1 MPIVISGLSELSEA
15 LTHKSARTAK
25 RWLLKCAEPAAKVVV
40 AAGSQN
46 APEAP
51 AGTKDTRHPAGMLK
65 ASLDYQTRFDKPQQ
79 GEDTRLV
86 VKIGLKNDGTSM
98 WYGSLQEFGFR
109 DVLFFRKDLQECV
122 SRISHRFPRILQ
134 QVAELPDGHN
144 RREAGFVREHAWWI
158 GGSISKSLNDSLDGH
173 LRLSLYRHQ

>member
-109 DVLFFRKDLQECV
+109 DVLGLHWFGRAWESCKDKCLSVFATEA
-122 SRISHRFPRILQ
+122 LAM
-134 QVAELPDGHN
+134 VADMED
-144 RREAGFVREHAWWI
+144 
-158 GGSISKSLNDSLDGH
+158 KK
-173 LRLSLYRHQ
+173 